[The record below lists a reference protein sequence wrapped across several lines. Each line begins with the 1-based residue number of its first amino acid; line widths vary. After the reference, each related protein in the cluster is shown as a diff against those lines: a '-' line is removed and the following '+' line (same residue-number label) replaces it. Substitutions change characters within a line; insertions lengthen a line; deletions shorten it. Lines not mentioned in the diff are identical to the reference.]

1 MPPVASD
8 PGPAAGPT
16 LQFPRGTLITQAGQR
31 ADTLLLLRS
40 GVVRLYVLHGAREI
54 TLGVHERAVLGGGAL
69 LGEEA
74 RHCVYAQAL
83 SDVEAL
89 ALPLASLRGQAP
101 LEVLELLAEQLRQ
114 TQQRLGAQ
122 VFLEVSQRLAL
133 TLLTLAGDPGGPASG
148 PLAIEGRVSHQDL
161 AYRVGSTRETITKLL
176 GMFRDRGLLDLGYR
190 RIAVLDLPGLRA
202 AAREPLR

>member
-1 MPPVASD
+1 MPPVASE
-8 PGPAAGPT
+8 PGPVAGQT
-16 LQFPRGTLITQAGQR
+16 LQFPRGALITQAGQS
-31 ADTLLLLRS
+31 ADTLYLLRS
-40 GVVRLYVLHGAREI
+40 GVVRLYVLQGPREI
-54 TLGVHERAVLGGGAL
+54 TLGVHERALLGGAAL
-69 LGEEA
+69 LGEGA

-83 SDVEAL
+83 SEVQVS
-89 ALPLASLRGQAP
+89 ALPAAALRAAGHP
-101 LEVLELLAEQLRQ
+101 ELLELLAAQLRQ

-133 TLLTLAGDPGGPASG
+133 TLLELAGDPGGDPGG

-161 AYRVGSTRETITKLL
+161 AHRVGSTRETITKLL